1 MNMALADLY
10 AERLATDA
18 QQVHPSLLQ
27 QWLLL
32 QFQPLQPN
40 FKKIGNTLRTR
51 NLSLQSICHWLL
63 LSLTLYKNLVE
74 L

>member
-51 NLSLQSICHWLL
+51 NLSLQCICHWLL
-63 LSLTLYKNLVE
+63 LSPTLYKNLVE
-74 L
+74 F